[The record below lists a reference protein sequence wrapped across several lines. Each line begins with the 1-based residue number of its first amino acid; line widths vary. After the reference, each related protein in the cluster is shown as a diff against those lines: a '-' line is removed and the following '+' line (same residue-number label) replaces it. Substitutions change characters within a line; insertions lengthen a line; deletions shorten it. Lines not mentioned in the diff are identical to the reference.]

1 MKHNYFSII
10 SFMEN
15 LSGAV
20 KPIGRRLSASAVRTI
35 SRTAALLLCVIAFA
49 TNAWGAETIFELN
62 YSEQSTSHNL
72 FSVKTIQSK
81 YAYSS
86 NSNIEGWNLFSFGK
100 DVSYIV
106 INKLGVKITAISV
119 SGVADN
125 NSNKSTIIT
134 ISDGTNSIT
143 TGSSSWN
150 SRKSANLT
158 TKVFS
163 ATNVAKLKMDKGTE
177 YTFTTT
183 YDIGMKIA
191 ITYEPIDTPT
201 PPTYTVTYDANG
213 GTCDRTSET
222 YTGEALALPTPDRGG
237 YNFTGWYDADNNLVT
252 SPYAPT
258 KDVTLTAQ
266 WTPIEYN
273 ISYTGLE
280 GAANNSSNPSIYTIE
295 SETITFQ
302 EPAAR
307 DGYIFDGWSPASIA
321 KGSIDDKIIT
331 ASWKTKPANVFTFS
345 YGEKD
350 KAYQTVEFTQVGTTN
365 EWQIKHFVFPD
376 VKTNQACYVGVNG
389 NWYNGSMGSA
399 NAKSAD
405 LYFWN
410 MPLALLQSDNAC
422 SVCNQL
428 NWDMNSSNG
437 HKAIGTLRIFDHYS
451 DDNLFVGFVPDGYGL
466 MFGKENEAWSSLA
479 FAEEAGDVW
488 TTTLTELTAEM
499 TNGMFNYYVGLL
511 TSDNAYTYCG
521 NSATSGMK
529 DMGVFYS
536 GEWHN
541 NLNQFGAGQR
551 GKFRIWANSCNGN
564 GTKNFV
570 CHFVPYYGLCYNANY
585 PAGVSETA
593 PADTWSD
600 FVSVEESRT
609 LTLAAAP
616 VAPAGYIFKGWT
628 IAQDGTGDLLNPG
641 GEYNLNNL
649 VANTTLYAQWEKETT
664 PVEPTCNLYLWFT
677 NVKDAPAEVVNT
689 DRFTGVR
696 SGSNTGA
703 GTASITIDGMAY
715 TATSRQSNAA
725 HTIGFTVSAGMKATL
740 YMLANSSGSASRT
753 VVVTKKDGTVVS
765 DSKTFAGSNPF
776 TEIVIP
782 DIEAGEYTL
791 TANGGNW
798 GYGLLGLKECS
809 TKPACVLSADNATLC
824 GAGDVVFT
832 ATGFTPGA
840 TLSLY
845 QEGDDT
851 PLQTKTAA
859 ATETSVAFDAVRVA
873 ATANYYVVANKEC
886 DKHSEPVTVA
896 VQTLPT
902 TASLVDAAAVVL
914 NVGKEHTF
922 EVTTD
927 GAGCTY
933 QWFRNGAAIAG
944 ATNSTYTYT
953 AAAEDLNTTIEF
965 ACRVTGCDGTT
976 IITTTAAS
984 VTVELNQCYYITKN
998 TTLSATTGY
1007 DFGDFVLYI
1016 SNSGNNYATSKSDVC
1031 PDGTLRYYASSV
1043 VIYLKT
1049 MGVSAISLFGQHTAD
1064 RSISKVEVADA
1075 LDGTYTEVTGYT
1087 PVDYVYDANDKCG
1100 TLGISGKNIQ
1110 AGKFVRMTIA
1120 YGKEFRI
1127 SGLCVT
1133 GLDCQMPA
1141 LSWSTTGVEIP
1152 YTDMAGASLPT
1163 LNNSSNLVVSY
1174 TSSNPEVAA
1183 IDGETGS
1190 VTLLSTGTTTI
1201 SAYYAGDET
1210 YCECT
1215 VSYTLTIA
1223 CEDPQP
1229 KIIPVSADYNCVS
1242 VPLQLV
1248 QSDGTTPVSDG
1259 NVQWYLDGVA
1269 IEDAT
1274 GYTYEATAPGIYK
1287 ALLTVNCPIWST
1299 EAKIVNTV
1307 VNPDIKAFSPFRTH
1321 QIAERKVGGEAVRP
1335 YSEQTHYP
1343 LFTLK
1348 PAVADDGTKLCR
1360 FTLVVRNGEAV
1371 RYTVTE
1377 PTDLDWVRRDS
1388 VFADG
1393 TIHIGANYPKLG
1405 EWITNYNTAH
1415 TDNPFVVGDTIWLTA
1430 HPLNACGDY
1439 DMDVTDTIPIKLT
1452 DRFSIAYIVT
1462 GAKGGDF
1469 YKVTAGDLGNFYRQF
1484 KERFY
1489 EITPVNG
1496 YANYDYY
1503 YYEPYDLVL
1512 LSDWPDAQENPKLVD
1527 NLADLV
1533 DRKPMLTFKAFVAR
1547 ENLTKWR
1554 SKGFIANPEVPSSP
1568 QKEMNVL
1575 CYTHKI
1581 FDDNTIWAD
1590 GTDGHI
1596 LTIVGNV
1603 ADKKGLQGFQEMALD
1618 EFVNIAT
1625 IDGGDKG
1632 TLVACC
1638 ERQKVIDARLMV
1650 LSIYRKAQTFITE
1663 NGMKAVDKI
1672 LEYLLKTDPAQVS
1685 DCSVIFDNGLAEG
1698 TRTVTQGGTTYTS
1711 GDHLWN
1717 NPANWQHGEIP
1728 TRSHNARIEA
1738 TCVVSGETAMRA
1750 TNIYINDTCTLTIRP
1765 DGKLGSLG
1773 KFYMFPAGKYH
1784 EKEYITDYNH
1794 LFIQS
1799 SSEATGA
1806 LLHTHTERPLNATV
1820 EMWSPAYQ
1828 ETSEDGQVKK
1838 YWSYVASPV
1847 REANVPEC
1855 FLGAHTYI
1863 WKENTAAGWERYA
1876 DGTQINSFL
1885 GIGLSQPTP
1894 QIFTFK
1900 GNLGLAETKQIKLTN
1915 TPKPGGQGGMNLI
1928 GNSWTAPIQITKMT
1942 AAMFGAGLQPT
1953 IYIYNTGR
1961 DKTYG
1966 VGEIVGAGTAAT
1978 AGQWWT
1984 IPIESAKQSGWA
1996 GPVVI
2001 PAMQAFEVNFAKDAT
2016 QTEATLTLDY
2026 SELVRYQTVGEET
2039 LNTKLYAPQRRNA
2052 QADDAEP
2059 SMLRIRIADELTY
2072 TELYLLQDAQF
2083 SDGYDRGWDGYFM
2096 GSDGRSPGLYTIAAG
2111 SRMAISAQPTL
2122 EGATLGFVP
2131 AESNEYTVRFYLTG
2145 RPLGDVYY
2153 LNDMLLRKSTVID
2166 DVHTYT
2172 FTTGADN
2179 IRNRFVIS
2187 ATPFE
2192 DQGPTTG
2199 LLEVL
2204 TIDGLLTIN
2213 NPAGEQ
2219 LQINI
2224 YDPAGKLCVRSQTS
2238 ESLLPIQ
2245 LPEQQGAYLISVQG
2259 AATRILRKVVK

>member
-49 TNAWGAETIFELN
+49 TNAWGADVVWDFSKNTQTSFTNGKSYQFFSTDGTSTEMRYSAGSSDKLETTYLKENGITGN
-62 YSEQSTSHNL
+62 GTVYDIDGTTNIK
-72 FSVKTIQSK
+72 KTRLIRLYVAGK
-81 YAYSS
+81 GKLTITCASS
-86 NSNIEGWNLFSFGK
+86 NVGTYKILDGAADGKSLVASYAANTQTAEIDIANFLWIETSKKG
-100 DVSYIV
+100 YITE
-106 INKLGVKITAISV
+106 IRWTPS
-119 SGVADN
+119 
-125 NSNKSTIIT
+125 STP
-134 ISDGTNSIT
+134 
-143 TGSSSWN
+143 
-150 SRKSANLT
+150 
-158 TKVFS
+158 
-163 ATNVAKLKMDKGTE
+163 
-177 YTFTTT
+177 TT
-183 YDIGMKIA
+183 YA
-191 ITYEPIDTPT
+191 ITYN
-201 PPTYTVTYDANG
+201 ANG
-213 GTCDRTSET
+213 GTAVAQA
-222 YTGEALALPTPDRGG
+222 TGVTALPNPLPATTREG
-237 YNFTGWYDADNNLVT
+237 YDFAGWYTDAALTTPATAGATLSADANL
-252 SPYAPT
+252 YA
-258 KDVTLTAQ
+258 K
-266 WTPIEYN
+266 WTPITYDIN
-273 ISYTGLE
+273 YVGLE
-280 GAANNSSNPSIYTIE
+280 DATNNAANPRSYTIE
-295 SETITFQ
+295 TETITF
-302 EPAAR
+302 AAPGER
-307 DGYIFDGWSPASIA
+307 ANYTFAGWTPASIA
-321 KGSIDDKIIT
+321 KGSTGNKTVT
-331 ASWKTKPANVFTFS
+331 ASWTPVATSAYCISVYNCNPATDNHIYSFV
-345 YGEKD
+345 
-350 KAYQTVEFTQVGTTN
+350 QVGSTN
-365 EWQIKHFVFPD
+365 EYIITGFTVPAFANETDNNYW
-376 VKTNQACYVGVNG
+376 VGE
-389 NWYNGSMGSA
+389 NGSFQTGSYSA
-399 NAKSAD
+399 NAKFAD
-405 LYFWN
+405 
-410 MPLALLQSDNAC
+410 MPLTTKPDALKLGNAA
-422 SVCNQL
+422 
-428 NWDMNSSNG
+428 G
-437 HKAIGTLRIFDHYS
+437 ATGTLHIW
-451 DDNLFVGFVPDGYGL
+451 DNNKEAGSNLWVKFTPDGYGL
-466 MFGKENEAWSSLA
+466 AWGTGDSWNEDNFLPFSSTD
-479 FAEEAGDVW
+479 GVTY
-488 TTTLTELTAEM
+488 TTDMVTLTEEQLT
-499 TNGMFNYYVGLL
+499 NWNYYVGYR
-511 TSDNAYTYCG
+511 TAGKAVAFSST
-521 NSATSGMK
+521 NSNTTGVNT
-529 DMGVFYS
+529 MGVYNATTAWWAGQIGSFFS
-536 GEWHN
+536 
-541 NLNQFGAGQR
+541 AGQR
-551 GKFRIWANSCNGN
+551 GKFRMWSDNTA
-564 GTKNFV
+564 KNFN
-570 CHFVPYYGLCYNANY
+570 CHFVPYYTIVYKTNY
-585 PAGVSETA
+585 PGGAAGEDSYGEYVSLEK
-593 PADTWSD
+593 SKL
-600 FVSVEESRT
+600 

-616 VAPAGYIFKGWT
+616 AAPEGYTFKGWT
-628 IAQDGTGDLLNPG
+628 VAQDGSSTVLDAG
-641 GEYNLNNL
+641 GEYNLNNPT
-649 VANTTLYAQWEKETT
+649 ANTTLYAQWEQETT

-677 NVKDAPAEVVNT
+677 NVADAPAEVVNT

-703 GTASITIDGMAY
+703 GTASITIDGVAY

-765 DSKTFAGSNPF
+765 DSKTFAGSNHF

-902 TASLVDAAAVVL
+902 TASLADAAAFVL
-914 NVGKEHTF
+914 NVGEEHTF
-922 EVTTD
+922 KVTTD

-1120 YGKEFRI
+1120 DGKEFRI

-1152 YTDMAGASLPT
+1152 YTDTVGASLPT

-1174 TSSNPEVAA
+1174 TSSNPDVAA

-1348 PAVADDGTKLCR
+1348 PAVADNGTKLCR
-1360 FTLVVRNGEAV
+1360 FTLVVRNGAAV

-1415 TDNPFVVGDTIWLTA
+1415 TDNPFVIGDTIWLTA
-1430 HPLNACGDY
+1430 HPLNACSDY
-1439 DMDVTDTIPIKLT
+1439 DMDVTATIPIKLT
-1452 DRFSIAYIVT
+1452 DKFSIAYIVT

-1469 YKVTAGDLGNFYRQF
+1469 YKVNAGDLGNFYRQF

-1547 ENLTKWR
+1547 ANLTKWR

-1575 CYTHKI
+1575 CYTHRI

-1590 GTDGHI
+1590 GKDGHI
-1596 LTIVGNV
+1596 LAILSDV

-1784 EKEYITDYNH
+1784 EKEYITDYDH

-1828 ETSEDGQVKK
+1828 ETSEDGKVTK

-1847 REANVPEC
+1847 RKANVPEC

-1863 WKENTAAGWERYA
+1863 WKENTVAGWERYA

-1885 GIGLSQPTP
+1885 GIGLSQPSP
-1894 QIFTFK
+1894 QKFVFK
-1900 GNLGLAETKQIKLTN
+1900 GNLGLAEAKQITLTN
-1915 TPKPGGQGGMNLI
+1915 TADGQHGMNLI

-1942 AAMFGAGLQPT
+1942 AAMFGEGLNPT

-1966 VGEIVGAGTAAT
+1966 VGEIIGAGTAAT

-2059 SMLRIRIADELTY
+2059 SMLRIRINDELTY
-2072 TELYLLQDAQF
+2072 TELYLLRDTQF
-2083 SDGYDRGWDGYFM
+2083 SDGFDRGWDGYFM

-2111 SRMAISAQPTL
+2111 SRMAISAQPSL

-2131 AESNEYTVRFYLTG
+2131 AKGNEYTVRFFLTG